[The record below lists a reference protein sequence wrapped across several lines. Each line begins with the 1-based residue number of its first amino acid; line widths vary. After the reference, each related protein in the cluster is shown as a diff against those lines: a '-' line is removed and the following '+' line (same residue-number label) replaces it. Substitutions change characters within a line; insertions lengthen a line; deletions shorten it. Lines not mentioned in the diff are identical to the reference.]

1 MNVSDIA
8 FQLGEYGPYIMF
20 LLKYYTIDPNY
31 RIEFLQLLFLNIV
44 VNTILKYSIQEKRP
58 IHNTNYVLAPNYGMP
73 SLHSQLAIFMVL
85 YRYNIYKIYN
95 SSQCIQ
101 NTIIHSIL
109 VFLMILVSMQRIYS
123 GNHSLKQVIVG
134 LCVGILFVFVSI

>member
-1 MNVSDIA
+1 MNNVV

-20 LLKYYTIDPNY
+20 VLKYYTLDPNY

-85 YRYNIYKIYN
+85 YRYNIYN
-95 SSQCIQ
+95 SLQCIQ